1 MVCDFYIIAMSAC
14 SSLRVCTVWIDSEY
28 LSYHEKSAGI
38 SDTNKPFLEDELLE
52 NVSDGNAAN
61 SEASSD
67 LLNDARC
74 LFQSQ
79 DISFD
84 LYSQHKII
92 YESSPIQLGG
102 FFATLSHMIR
112 RVIFSLLLL
121 NWKAT
126 QPESNLLMV
135 YG

>member
-1 MVCDFYIIAMSAC
+1 M
-14 SSLRVCTVWIDSEY
+14 WIDSEY
-28 LSYHEKSAGI
+28 LSYHKKSAGI

-102 FFATLSHMIR
+102 FFRNFIPYDKKGNILSPIAKLEGNTAREQSSDGLWM
-112 RVIFSLLLL
+112 
-121 NWKAT
+121 KG
-126 QPESNLLMV
+126 M
-135 YG
+135 G

>member
-1 MVCDFYIIAMSAC
+1 M
-14 SSLRVCTVWIDSEY
+14 WIDSEY

-52 NVSDGNAAN
+52 NVLDGNAAN

-79 DISFD
+79 LICTLSTKLFTKAHQSNWED
-84 LYSQHKII
+84 
-92 YESSPIQLGG
+92 

-126 QPESNLLMV
+126 HPESNLLMV
-135 YG
+135 YGRKVWVSCFLVYKYIVH